1 MQHQTDMFVIGAGPA
16 GLCAALRLQQLGYRV
31 VLIERSTVWPRSQI
45 GEALTPGV
53 KNIIDYLDANEALAN
68 VPHLTRLPTRLSW
81 RSRIAETVA
90 HADAAVV
97 DRSAFDAALL
107 QLAQARGIEVHRPA
121 SLNSVAGS
129 AGDWQLSFST
139 PNATHQ
145 VQARMILDA
154 RGRQS
159 SQSQQLLCAPRLSAL
174 WAEVA
179 ENDIPSELA
188 HVTLV
193 EALEQGWLW
202 GTRLPDRRYRVMLLS
217 DPVASRRLSAG
228 RPESWLRGS
237 CGASRLF
244 AGVAQLPF
252 QSPLQMCVA
261 TPYMA
266 IDGWQDGRLKI
277 GDAAFALDPI
287 SSSGVE
293 KAMRFSLQA
302 AIAIHTFLQ
311 AEAPAQQTLAREF
324 YQQRLIETYAR
335 HHFWTAAYYRQA
347 WCSEQAFWQERATPG
362 MIAAP
367 GNREAGLMIETLQK
381 EIDQLGS
388 YREPAIEA
396 APEMLVH
403 QMIRFHHLVQIVSLP
418 CVVGDKVELLP
429 AMRHPHLERPLA
441 FWENEAILP
450 GLGILLQKASSA
462 SVLGLLGQSMSL
474 QKARRLLAWL
484 WQRGLVEIAS
494 D

>member
-1 MQHQTDMFVIGAGPA
+1 MSQRADMFIVGAGPA

-31 VLIERSTVWPRSQI
+31 VLIERSAAWPRPQI

-53 KNIIDYLDANEALAN
+53 KNIVDFLDANQALEN

-81 RSRIAETVA
+81 RSRTAETVA

-107 QLAQARGIEVHRPA
+107 RLAIARGIEVHQPA
-121 SLNSVAGS
+121 SLDSVGGR
-129 AGDWQLSFST
+129 AGDWQLAFST
-139 PNATHQ
+139 PHATHQ

-154 RGRQS
+154 QGRRN
-159 SQSQQLLCAPRLSAL
+159 SQPRQMLCAPRLSAM
-174 WAEVA
+174 WAEIA
-179 ENDIPSELA
+179 ESDIPSELA
-188 HVTLV
+188 HVTQV

-202 GTRLPDRRYRVMLLS
+202 GTRLPDRRYRIMLLS
-217 DPVASRRLSAG
+217 DPLVSRQLGQG
-228 RPESWLRGS
+228 RPESWLRHH
-237 CGASRLF
+237 CGASSLF
-244 AGVAQLPF
+244 AGAARQPF
-252 QSPLQMCVA
+252 CSPLQMCAA
-261 TPYMA
+261 TPYVA
-266 IDGWQDGRLKI
+266 VDSWQDGRLKL

-302 AIAIHTFLQ
+302 AIAIHTVLQ
-311 AEAPAQQTLAREF
+311 AGNEAQRTLAHDF
-324 YQQRLIETYAR
+324 YQQRLIETCAR

-347 WCSEQAFWQERATPG
+347 WCSEQPFWQERSTPG
-362 MIAAP
+362 MAAAP
-367 GNREAGLMIETLQK
+367 GNREALLMSEALQQ
-381 EIDQLGS
+381 EIDQLAS
-388 YREPAIEA
+388 YREPVIQAGLD
-396 APEMLVH
+396 MQTS

-418 CVVGDKVELLP
+418 CVTGDKVELRP

-450 GLGILLQKASSA
+450 RLEILSQKAALS
-462 SVLGLLGQSMSL
+462 SVLDLLGQSMNL
-474 QKARRLLAWL
+474 QKARRLLSWL
-484 WQRGLVEIAS
+484 RQRGLVEIVS